1 LRYRPFGRAGVSVSA
16 VALTV
21 DDRAGQRGAEALAGL
36 IYAAMEAGVNT
47 FHIESCEPEVLQTVG
62 QSLAAVDRRLLFVS
76 LRLGLRPGRTGLTR
90 DFSPDGLTDGID
102 QALAHT
108 GLEHLDLVLLD
119 EPGEDELPTTALT
132 ALKQQRTTGRLSLV
146 GVGGAHDAMDAY
158 LGVRDF
164 DVLASPHHL
173 RSGWKEQNRLKTA
186 ARSNMGVI
194 AYDYFP
200 EIFHQTAAAAAAA
213 ATTATPTVAPKKRGL
228 FGAAAAG
235 PSEPEPQAGASTYAF
250 LHQSNNW
257 TAEELCLAYA
267 LMEPAVST
275 VLIRADEPERLAAL
289 AAVPDRDLP
298 PGVAAQVE
306 MARFGRAP

>member
-1 LRYRPFGRAGVSVSA
+1 LRYRPFGQAGVSVSA
-16 VALTV
+16 IALTV
-21 DDRAGQRGAEALAGL
+21 DDRAGQRGADALAGL

-47 FHIESCEPEVLQTVG
+47 FHIECCEPEALETIG

-90 DFSPDGLTDGID
+90 DFSAEAMTGAID
-102 QALAHT
+102 QALALT
-108 GLEHLDLVLLD
+108 GLGHLDLVLLD

-132 ALKQQRTTGRLSLV
+132 ALKQQRTTGQVSLL
-146 GVGGAHDAMDAY
+146 GVRGAHDAMDAY
-158 LGVRDF
+158 LGVRAF
-164 DVLASPHHL
+164 DVLAAPHHL
-173 RSGWKEQNRLKTA
+173 RAVWKEQNRLKTA
-186 ARSNMGVI
+186 ARMNMGVI

-200 EIFHQTAAAAAAA
+200 EMFHQA
-213 ATTATPTVAPKKRGL
+213 ATTPGMPKKRGL
-228 FGAAAAG
+228 FGAITDA
-235 PSEPEPQAGASTYAF
+235 PEPGPLAGAGTYAF
-250 LHQSNNW
+250 LHETNNW

-275 VLIRADEPERLAAL
+275 VLVRAHEPERLAAL

-298 PGVAAQVE
+298 PGMAAQVE

>member
-16 VALTV
+16 IALSV

-76 LRLGLRPGRTGLTR
+76 LRLGLRSGPTGLTR
-90 DFSPDGLTDGID
+90 DFSPDGLTEAID

-132 ALKQQRTTGRLSLV
+132 ALKQQRTTGRISLL

-158 LGVRDF
+158 LGVRAF

-186 ARSNMGVI
+186 ARSSMGVI

-200 EIFHQTAAAAAAA
+200 EIFHQQAAAA
-213 ATTATPTVAPKKRGL
+213 PSVAPKKRGL
-228 FGAAAAG
+228 FGAVAS
-235 PSEPEPQAGASTYAF
+235 PSEPEPLAGAGAYAF
-250 LHQSNNW
+250 LHNTDNW

-275 VLIRADEPERLAAL
+275 VLIRAQEPERLEAL

-298 PGVAAQVE
+298 PGMAALVE
-306 MARFGRAP
+306 MARFGGEP